1 MKFFS
6 ARRLP
11 DLKAT
16 IAAFTVTLFVS
27 TIWVLAH
34 DMGEKVRENF
44 KASLAAQQW
53 QIVKHV
59 AGNIDEAIS
68 LRISTLV
75 DTASLIDQDL
85 MTRRGQLQA
94 FLAAKKPLE
103 RMFNAGVLVI
113 SREGVGLADT
123 ANLEAPAAA
132 SHADADFFRKVMATG
147 KPAIG
152 KPVLDRYTGKP
163 AINIAVPIRN
173 GRNEII
179 GVLAGASPVAGQ
191 DLMSEVLPSKL
202 RMEGDLHVISSAD
215 GMFVS
220 STDPA
225 NILQAEPAAG
235 SNPVY
240 DRYKQGYEGSGIA
253 VDAQGVETLNSA
265 KRVNGTG
272 WLVFASLPTSTAFK
286 SLESLQREI
295 YKNAAL
301 ASIIIALLIWLFL
314 HSQISPLGHAAK
326 AIDAMTAGHE
336 ELRPLPLDGS
346 KEIRLML
353 DSFNKLQDRIKEQ
366 QQALRSR
373 EEQQRVSASVF
384 EGTSE
389 AILVCDA
396 DTRIISVN
404 RAFCKMT
411 GYAESELVGQTPDLL
426 KSGQHTR
433 SFYQEMWASLQNCG
447 QWQGEIWNRRKSGE
461 IYPER
466 ITISALYDEAGKVQR
481 YIAIAADITA
491 SKKVENEINS
501 LAFYDP
507 LTDLPNRRLLLDR
520 LRQAMAY
527 STRSANH
534 GALLFIDLDNFK
546 TLNDTLG
553 HDTGDLLLRQVAQ
566 RLSGCVREGDTVARL
581 GGDEFVVMLQDLSN
595 DALEAAAQAEIVG
608 EKFLAVCSQP
618 YQLAG
623 CTHHSTTSIGIALFV
638 NHDESS
644 DELMK
649 RADLAMYQAKASGR
663 NSLRFFDP
671 EMQEAIMARVALEA
685 DLRQAIGKNE
695 FQICYQA
702 QVDGDGRIAGVEAL
716 LRWQHPKRG
725 LVSPLDFIPLAE
737 DTGLILSVGHWVLET
752 TCSQLAAWA
761 ARPETAH
768 LVIAVNVSA
777 RQFRHR
783 EFVAQVL
790 EVLER
795 TGANPQRLKL
805 ELTESLLVD
814 DVEDI
819 IAKMTAL
826 RARGVSFA
834 LDDFGTG
841 YSSLSYLKRLP
852 LDQLKIDQ
860 SFVRDILCNANDA
873 AIAKM
878 IVSLAEAMGLAVI
891 AEGVETEAQR
901 DFLAHQGCRSYQG
914 FLFSRPLPLKEFEAH
929 FSARLIL
936 LRIALESVVG
946 QEGRTNPADGGR
958 FPWKEKGT
966 GYGM

>member
-16 IAAFTVTLFVS
+16 IAAFAVTLFVS
-27 TIWVLAH
+27 TIWALAH
-34 DMGEKVRENF
+34 DMGEKVRESF
-44 KASLAAQQW
+44 KASLATQQF
-53 QIVKHV
+53 QTVKHV
-59 AGNIDEAIS
+59 ASNLDEAIS
-68 LRISTLV
+68 LRISALA
-75 DTASLIDQDL
+75 DAASQITPDL
-85 MTRRGQLQA
+85 MANRGQLHG

-103 RMFNAGVLVI
+103 RLFNAGILVI
-113 SREGVGLADT
+113 SRNGAALADT
-123 ANLEAPAAA
+123 ANPEAPEGAN
-132 SHADADFFRKVMATG
+132 HADASFFRKVMATG

-163 AINIAVPIRN
+163 AINLAVPIRN
-173 GRNEII
+173 DKNEII
-179 GVLAGASPVAGQ
+179 GVLAGTSPVAGQ
-191 DLMSEVLPSKL
+191 DLLSEVLPSKL
-202 RMEGDLHVISSAD
+202 RIEGDLHVISPAD
-215 GMFVS
+215 GVFVS

-225 NILQAEPAAG
+225 NILQPEPAAG
-235 SNPVY
+235 SNSVY

-253 VDAQGVETLNSA
+253 VDAQGIETLNSA
-265 KRVNGTG
+265 KRVNSTG

-286 SLESLQREI
+286 SIESLQREI
-295 YKNAAL
+295 YRNTAL
-301 ASIIIALLIWLFL
+301 ASIVITLLIWLFL

-336 ELRPLPLDGS
+336 ELRPLPLEGS

-353 DSFNKLQDRIKEQ
+353 ESFNKLQDRIKEQ

-373 EEQQRVSASVF
+373 EERLRVAASVF

-389 AILVCDA
+389 AIVICAA
-396 DTRIISVN
+396 DSRIISVN

-411 GYAESELVGQTPDLL
+411 GYVESELVGQTPNLL

-433 SFYQEMWASLQNCG
+433 GFYQEMWATLQKTG

-466 ITISALYDEAGKVQR
+466 MTISTLYDEAGNVLR
-481 YIAIAADITA
+481 YIAIAADISA
-491 SKKVENEINS
+491 SKKAENEINS

-527 STRSANH
+527 SARSANY

-553 HDTGDLLLRQVAQ
+553 HDTGDQLLRQVAQ
-566 RLSGCVREGDTVARL
+566 RLANCVRDGDTIARL
-581 GGDEFVVMLQDLSN
+581 GGDEFVVMLQDLST
-595 DALEAAAQAEIVG
+595 DALEAASQAEIVG
-608 EKFLAVCSQP
+608 EKFLAECSQP
-618 YQLAG
+618 YRLAG
-623 CTHHSTTSIGIALFV
+623 CTHHSTTSIGIALFAD
-638 NHDESS
+638 HKESI

-649 RADLAMYQAKASGR
+649 RANLAMYQAKASGR
-663 NSLRFFDP
+663 NSLCFFDP
-671 EMQEAIMARVALEA
+671 EMQQTIMARVALEA
-685 DLRQAIGKNE
+685 DLRHAVEKNE
-695 FQICYQA
+695 FHICYQA

-725 LVSPLDFIPLAE
+725 LVSPLEFIPLAE
-737 DTGLILSVGHWVLET
+737 ETGLILSVGHWVLET

-761 ARPETAH
+761 ARPEMAH
-768 LVIAVNVSA
+768 LTIAVNVSA
-777 RQFRHR
+777 HQFRHR

-873 AIAKM
+873 AISKM
-878 IVSLAEAMGLAVI
+878 IVSLAETMGLAVI

-914 FLFSRPLPLKEFEAH
+914 YLCSRPLPLNEFEAH

-936 LRIALESVVG
+936 LRIALESVAG
-946 QEGRTNPADGGR
+946 QDS
-958 FPWKEKGT
+958 
-966 GYGM
+966 

>member
-6 ARRLP
+6 SRPSL

-16 IAAFTVTLFVS
+16 IATFTVMLFVS

-34 DMGEKVRENF
+34 DMGEKVREHF
-44 KASLAAQQW
+44 KASLAAQQF

-59 AGNIDEAIS
+59 ASNLDEAIGVRTGALEDAATQINS
-68 LRISTLV
+68 ALMANHHQLR
-75 DTASLIDQDL
+75 
-85 MTRRGQLQA
+85 A
-94 FLAAKKPLE
+94 FLAAKMPLKTL
-103 RMFNAGVLVI
+103 FNGGVVVL
-113 SREGVGLADT
+113 SRQGIGLADT
-123 ANLEAPAAA
+123 GNLAAPDGA
-132 SHADADFFRKVMATG
+132 SHAEADFFRKVMASG

-152 KPVLDRYTGKP
+152 KPVMDPATGKP
-163 AINIAVPIRN
+163 VLRIAVPIRN
-173 GRNEII
+173 DRNEII
-179 GVLAGASPVAGQ
+179 GVLAGASPVASQ
-191 DLMSEVLPSKL
+191 DLLSEILPSKL
-202 RMEGDLHVISSAD
+202 RMEGDLHVISPAD
-215 GMFVS
+215 DVFVS

-225 NILQAEPAAG
+225 NILQAGPAAG

-240 DRYKQGYEGSGIA
+240 DRYKQGYEGSGIS
-253 VDAQGVETLNSA
+253 VDPRGVETLNSA
-265 KRVNGTG
+265 KRVNSTG
-272 WLVFASLPTSTAFK
+272 WLVFATLSTSAAFA
-286 SLESLQREI
+286 SIETLQSEI

-301 ASIIIALLIWLFL
+301 ASIIIALLLWLFL
-314 HSQISPLGHAAK
+314 YSQISPLGRAAK
-326 AIDAMTAGHE
+326 TIDAMTAGHE
-336 ELRPLPLDGS
+336 ELRPLPLEGS
-346 KEIRLML
+346 TEIRLML
-353 DSFNKLQDRIKEQ
+353 DSFNRLQDRITEQ
-366 QQALRSR
+366 QQTLHSR
-373 EEQQRVSASVF
+373 EEQLRVAASVF

-389 AILVCDA
+389 AIIVCA
-396 DTRIISVN
+396 PDTRIINVN
-404 RAFCKMT
+404 RAFCRMT
-411 GYAESELVGQTPDLL
+411 GYTESELVGQTPKLL

-433 SFYQEMWASLQNCG
+433 SFYEELWASLQTTG
-447 QWQGEIWNRRKSGE
+447 QWQGEIWNRRKNGE

-466 ITISALYDEAGKVQR
+466 TTISTLYDEAGGVLR
-481 YIAIAADITA
+481 YIALAADITA
-491 SKKVENEINS
+491 NKKAENEINS

-527 STRSANH
+527 GVRSANH

-566 RLSGCVREGDTVARL
+566 RLSSCVREGDTVARL

-595 DALEAAAQAEIVG
+595 DPLEAASLAEVVS
-608 EKFLAVCSQP
+608 EKLLAVCSQP

-623 CTHHSTTSIGIALFV
+623 CTHHSATSIGIALFV
-638 NHDESS
+638 GHKESI

-685 DLRQAIGKNE
+685 DLRQAIEKNE
-695 FQICYQA
+695 FHVCYQA

-752 TCSQLAAWA
+752 TCRQLAAWA
-761 ARPETAH
+761 ARPEMANLT
-768 LVIAVNVSA
+768 IAVNVSA

-783 EFVAQVL
+783 EFTAQVL
-790 EVLER
+790 AILEQ

-814 DVEDI
+814 DVEDV

-826 RARGVSFA
+826 RARGVSFV

-860 SFVRDILCNANDA
+860 SFVQDILCNANDA

-878 IVSLAEAMGLAVI
+878 IVSL

-914 FLFSRPLPLKEFEAH
+914 FLCSRPLPLAEFEAH

-936 LRIALESVVG
+936 LRIAMGSIAG
-946 QEGRTNPADGGR
+946 QPGG
-958 FPWKEKGT
+958 
-966 GYGM
+966 

>member
-6 ARRLP
+6 SRPSL

-16 IAAFTVTLFVS
+16 IATFTVMLFVS

-34 DMGEKVRENF
+34 DMGEKVREHF
-44 KASLAAQQW
+44 KASLAAQQF

-59 AGNIDEAIS
+59 ASNLDEAIGVRTGALEDAATQINS
-68 LRISTLV
+68 ALMANHHQLR
-75 DTASLIDQDL
+75 
-85 MTRRGQLQA
+85 A
-94 FLAAKKPLE
+94 FLAAKMPLKTL
-103 RMFNAGVLVI
+103 FNGGVVVL
-113 SREGVGLADT
+113 SRQGIGLADT
-123 ANLEAPAAA
+123 GNLAAPDGA
-132 SHADADFFRKVMATG
+132 SHAEADFFRKVMASG

-152 KPVLDRYTGKP
+152 KPVMDPATGKP
-163 AINIAVPIRN
+163 VLRIAVPIRN
-173 GRNEII
+173 DRNEII
-179 GVLAGASPVAGQ
+179 GVLAGASPVASQ
-191 DLMSEVLPSKL
+191 DLLSEILPSKL
-202 RMEGDLHVISSAD
+202 RMEGDLHVISPAD
-215 GMFVS
+215 DVFVS

-225 NILQAEPAAG
+225 NILQAGPAAG

-240 DRYKQGYEGSGIA
+240 DRYKQGYEGSGIS
-253 VDAQGVETLNSA
+253 VDPRGVETLNSA
-265 KRVNGTG
+265 KRVNSTG
-272 WLVFASLPTSTAFK
+272 WLVFATLSTSAAFA
-286 SLESLQREI
+286 SIETLQSEI

-301 ASIIIALLIWLFL
+301 ASIIIALLLWLFL
-314 HSQISPLGHAAK
+314 YSQISPLGRAAK
-326 AIDAMTAGHE
+326 TIDAMTAGHE
-336 ELRPLPLDGS
+336 ELRPLPLEGS
-346 KEIRLML
+346 TEIRLML
-353 DSFNKLQDRIKEQ
+353 DSFNRLQDRITEQ
-366 QQALRSR
+366 QQTLHSR
-373 EEQQRVSASVF
+373 EEQLRVAASVF

-389 AILVCDA
+389 AIIVCA
-396 DTRIISVN
+396 PDTRIINVN
-404 RAFCKMT
+404 RAFCRMT
-411 GYAESELVGQTPDLL
+411 GYTESELVGQTPKLL

-433 SFYQEMWASLQNCG
+433 SFYEELWASLQTTG
-447 QWQGEIWNRRKSGE
+447 QWQGEIWNRRKNGE

-466 ITISALYDEAGKVQR
+466 TTISTLYDEAGGVLR
-481 YIAIAADITA
+481 YIALAADITA
-491 SKKVENEINS
+491 NKKAENEINS

-527 STRSANH
+527 GVRSANH

-566 RLSGCVREGDTVARL
+566 RLSSCVREGDTVARL

-595 DALEAAAQAEIVG
+595 DPLEAASLAEVVS
-608 EKFLAVCSQP
+608 EKLLAVCSQP

-638 NHDESS
+638 GHKESI

-685 DLRQAIGKNE
+685 DLRQAIEKNE
-695 FQICYQA
+695 FHVCYQA

-752 TCSQLAAWA
+752 TCRQLAAWA
-761 ARPETAH
+761 ARPEMANLT
-768 LVIAVNVSA
+768 IAVNVSA

-783 EFVAQVL
+783 EFTAQVL
-790 EVLER
+790 AILEQ

-814 DVEDI
+814 DVEDV

-826 RARGVSFA
+826 RARGVSFV

-860 SFVRDILCNANDA
+860 SFVQDILCNANDA

-878 IVSLAEAMGLAVI
+878 IVSLAETMGLAVI

-914 FLFSRPLPLKEFEAH
+914 FLCSRPLPLAEFEAH

-936 LRIALESVVG
+936 LRIAMGSIAG
-946 QEGRTNPADGGR
+946 QPGG
-958 FPWKEKGT
+958 
-966 GYGM
+966 

>member
-6 ARRLP
+6 SRPSL

-16 IAAFTVTLFVS
+16 IATFTVMLFVS

-34 DMGEKVRENF
+34 DMGEKVREHF
-44 KASLAAQQW
+44 KASLAAQQF

-59 AGNIDEAIS
+59 ASNLDEAIGVRTGALEDAATQINS
-68 LRISTLV
+68 ALMANHHQLR
-75 DTASLIDQDL
+75 
-85 MTRRGQLQA
+85 A
-94 FLAAKKPLE
+94 FLAAKMPLKTL
-103 RMFNAGVLVI
+103 FNGGVVVL
-113 SREGVGLADT
+113 SRQGIGLADT
-123 ANLEAPAAA
+123 GNLAAPDGA
-132 SHADADFFRKVMATG
+132 SHAEADFFRKVMASG

-152 KPVLDRYTGKP
+152 KPVMDPATGKP
-163 AINIAVPIRN
+163 VLRIAVPIRN
-173 GRNEII
+173 DRNEII
-179 GVLAGASPVAGQ
+179 GVLAGASPVASQ
-191 DLMSEVLPSKL
+191 DLLSEILPSKL
-202 RMEGDLHVISSAD
+202 RMEGDLHVISPAD
-215 GMFVS
+215 DVFVS

-225 NILQAEPAAG
+225 NILQAGPAAG

-240 DRYKQGYEGSGIA
+240 DRYKQGYEGSGIS
-253 VDAQGVETLNSA
+253 VDPRGVETLNSA
-265 KRVNGTG
+265 KRVNSTG
-272 WLVFASLPTSTAFK
+272 WLVFATLSTSAAFA
-286 SLESLQREI
+286 SIETLQSEI

-301 ASIIIALLIWLFL
+301 ASIIIALLLWLFL
-314 HSQISPLGHAAK
+314 YSQISPLGRAAK
-326 AIDAMTAGHE
+326 TIDAMTAGHE
-336 ELRPLPLDGS
+336 ELRPLPLEGS
-346 KEIRLML
+346 TEIRLML
-353 DSFNKLQDRIKEQ
+353 DSFNRLQDRITEQ
-366 QQALRSR
+366 QQTLHSR
-373 EEQQRVSASVF
+373 EEQLRVAASVF

-389 AILVCDA
+389 AIIVCA
-396 DTRIISVN
+396 PDTRIINVN
-404 RAFCKMT
+404 RAFCRMT
-411 GYAESELVGQTPDLL
+411 GYTESELVGQTPKLL

-433 SFYQEMWASLQNCG
+433 SFYEELWASLQTTG
-447 QWQGEIWNRRKSGE
+447 QWQGEIWNRRKNGE

-466 ITISALYDEAGKVQR
+466 TTISTLYDEAGGVLR
-481 YIAIAADITA
+481 YIALAADITA
-491 SKKVENEINS
+491 NKKAENEINS

-527 STRSANH
+527 GVRSANH

-566 RLSGCVREGDTVARL
+566 RLSSCVREGDTVARL

-595 DALEAAAQAEIVG
+595 DPLEAASLAEVVS
-608 EKFLAVCSQP
+608 EKLLAVCSQP

-638 NHDESS
+638 GHKESI

-685 DLRQAIGKNE
+685 DLRQAIEKNE
-695 FQICYQA
+695 FHVCYQA

-752 TCSQLAAWA
+752 TCRQLAAWA
-761 ARPETAH
+761 ARPEMANLT
-768 LVIAVNVSA
+768 IAVNVSA

-783 EFVAQVL
+783 EFTAQVL
-790 EVLER
+790 AILEQ

-814 DVEDI
+814 DVEDV

-826 RARGVSFA
+826 RARGVSFV

-860 SFVRDILCNANDA
+860 SFVQDILCNANDA

-878 IVSLAEAMGLAVI
+878 IVSL

-914 FLFSRPLPLKEFEAH
+914 FLCSRPLPLAEFEAH

-936 LRIALESVVG
+936 LRIAMGSIAG
-946 QEGRTNPADGGR
+946 QPGG
-958 FPWKEKGT
+958 
-966 GYGM
+966 